1 MRYAVEQ
8 RMMRV
13 DGDEREIDKGSCD
26 LMLKV
31 HQRKRHTMTIPI
43 DLLSHLL
50 PSFVSQ
56 IIKEESAQRSI
67 LQGMSNGPGK
77 KGQQSTVGDTNK

>member
-13 DGDEREIDKGSCD
+13 DGDERELDKGSCD

-31 HQRKRHTMTIPI
+31 RFPHTPYYL
-43 DLLSHLL
+43 LLS
-50 PSFVSQ
+50 
-56 IIKEESAQRSI
+56 
-67 LQGMSNGPGK
+67 
-77 KGQQSTVGDTNK
+77 TV

>member
-31 HQRKRHTMTIPI
+31 RSIRT
-43 DLLSHLL
+43 LCVALHLL
-50 PSFVSQ
+50 TPLPRYAQ
-56 IIKEESAQRSI
+56 IIKEESAQRAI

-77 KGQQSTVGDTNK
+77 KGQSTVGDAK

>member
-13 DGDEREIDKGSCD
+13 EGDEREIDKGSCD

-31 HQRKRHTMTIPI
+31 CCKQTTILVPI
-43 DLLSHLL
+43 HFFSHLL
-50 PSFVSQ
+50 PSFALQ

-67 LQGMSNGPGK
+67 LQGMTNGPGK
-77 KGQQSTVGDTNK
+77 KGQSTVGDAK